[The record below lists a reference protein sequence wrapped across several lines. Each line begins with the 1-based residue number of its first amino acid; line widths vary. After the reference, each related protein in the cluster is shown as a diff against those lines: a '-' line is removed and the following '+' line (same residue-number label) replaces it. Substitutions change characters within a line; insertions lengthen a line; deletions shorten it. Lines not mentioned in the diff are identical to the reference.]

1 MREKDFVEGEGRGG
15 VSDSVVQTY
24 QKKKN
29 KKKKSNEKN
38 FSFLFHQES
47 GRSETGDSLTFFI
60 QGCVVKDRIAL
71 KPRQNEQLPPLL
83 SGTRITCS

>member
-29 KKKKSNEKN
+29 KKKSPMKRT
-38 FSFLFHQES
+38 FLF
-47 GRSETGDSLTFFI
+47 FFI
-60 QGCVVKDRIAL
+60 KKAVEAKQEIR
-71 KPRQNEQLPPLL
+71 
-83 SGTRITCS
+83 